1 MKKIFSYIF
10 IFIFV
15 FLTCY
20 FNVSAISLRNY
31 GGIKG
36 YEYNG
41 TNSYNCHGYATG
53 VIQIGDEYGN
63 DYFCIFLKEKDK
75 ELPYFASKISDIAQV
90 QVLEN

>member
-53 VIQIGDEYGN
+53 VIQIL
-63 DYFCIFLKEKDK
+63 FLQSMWK
-75 ELPYFASKISDIAQV
+75 AISKSYMGWKQYI
-90 QVLEN
+90 L

>member
-31 GGIKG
+31 GGIPG
-36 YEYNG
+36 YGYKE
-41 TNSYNCHGYATG
+41 NSYDCHVYATG
-53 VIQIGDEYGN
+53 VIQIGDEYCN
-63 DYFCIFLKEKDK
+63 DYFC
-75 ELPYFASKISDIAQV
+75 SQC
-90 QVLEN
+90 

>member
-31 GGIKG
+31 GGIPG
-36 YEYNG
+36 YGYKEMIIFAVNVES
-41 TNSYNCHGYATG
+41 NFQIIHGLEAVHFMIIKLLEHVTIV
-53 VIQIGDEYGN
+53 VIIQTQEVMQLPNI
-63 DYFCIFLKEKDK
+63 IFG
-75 ELPYFASKISDIAQV
+75 I
-90 QVLEN
+90 